1 MVVVCK
7 VIFVSNP
14 AAVLRLCCCW
24 GCDKKRKSVTE
35 TDRQNKNYFRNAI
48 FHETLYFCLAL
59 SGTGCPINTLDLIM
73 PTYVNRYLKGR
84 SEPI

>member
-1 MVVVCK
+1 M
-7 VIFVSNP
+7 SNP

-59 SGTGCPINTLDLIM
+59 SGTGCPINTLDLLTLIGISWEDQK
-73 PTYVNRYLKGR
+73 PSRQKT
-84 SEPI
+84 